1 MSKADKL
8 TCPHC
13 SGVLDGKISQALVE
27 NATYTMTI
35 KPGPDGTL
43 IQAHTLGGVIQE
55 LGNLMAAIWNDI
67 GVKGVTSV
75 QGVSMAEDGS
85 ISVTIL
91 STPVV
96 DQTSKSEAA

>member
-67 GVKGVTSV
+67 ASKVFRWRR
-75 QGVSMAEDGS
+75 MAAYPSRSSARRLLTRRARARPRDG
-85 ISVTIL
+85 
-91 STPVV
+91 
-96 DQTSKSEAA
+96 

>member
-1 MSKADKL
+1 
-8 TCPHC
+8 
-13 SGVLDGKISQALVE
+13 
-27 NATYTMTI
+27 
-35 KPGPDGTL
+35 
-43 IQAHTLGGVIQE
+43 
-55 LGNLMAAIWNDI
+55 MAAIWNDI